1 MTPQSLPK
9 RDPMMTR
16 KYTFQNE
23 KITRFTLR
31 LPEELK
37 NKVIESAIR
46 HENSLNREILELLE
60 EALGMRDIRHP
71 SKVQ

>member
-1 MTPQSLPK
+1 MA
-9 RDPMMTR
+9 R
-16 KYTFQNE
+16 KYTLQDE
-23 KITRFTLR
+23 TTTRFTLR
-31 LPEELK
+31 LPEDLK

-60 EALGMRDIRHP
+60 EALGMREKRHP